1 MTEATPPAAYE
12 HRAMRVKT
20 DRTVTIGGRRY
31 RPGEAIDG
39 PVPEKHKDDFEEGVV
54 AHTPPPAEGPRVQKI
69 RHEPPVIIRE
79 PGLDKL
85 KSAKDE

>member
-1 MTEATPPAAYE
+1 MTEPTPGYA
-12 HRAMRVKT
+12 HRAMRCKL
-20 DRTVTIGGRRY
+20 DRTVLVAGRRY
-31 RPGEAIDG
+31 RPGEPIEGD
-39 PVPEKHKDDFEEGVV
+39 VPEKHKEDFEEGVV
-54 AHTPPPAEGPRVQKI
+54 THTPPPPEGPRVQKI